1 MTDRQEDKELRR
13 RKWQMKR
20 LNEMGGERRFRTKE
34 QVPKPIKE
42 KKRKVSK
49 RELINYA
56 YDPDRDID
64 IDSW

>member
-1 MTDRQEDKELRR
+1 
-13 RKWQMKR
+13 MKR
-20 LNEMGGERRFRTKE
+20 LNDIGGERRFRTKE

-56 YDPDRDID
+56 YDPDRATDLD
-64 IDSW
+64 DCY

>member
-1 MTDRQEDKELRR
+1 MTEEKELRR

-34 QVPKPIKE
+34 QVPKPIRE

-56 YDPDRDID
+56 YDPDRVID
-64 IDSW
+64 DGDYS